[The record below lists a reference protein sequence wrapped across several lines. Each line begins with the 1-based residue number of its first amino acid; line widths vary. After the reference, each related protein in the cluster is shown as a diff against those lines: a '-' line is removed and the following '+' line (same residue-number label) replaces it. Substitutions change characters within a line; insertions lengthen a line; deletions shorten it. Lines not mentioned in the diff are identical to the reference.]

1 MEIPKDAILQF
12 LRERGDSDRA
22 SQAEQELPDQ
32 VDTERDSGLLARF
45 GVDPDELLS
54 MADKIPGL
62 KDKLP
67 GGLGDRLGL

>member
-1 MEIPKDAILQF
+1 MEIPKEAILQF

-22 SQAEQELPDQ
+22 SQAEQELPEQ

-45 GVDPDELLS
+45 GVDPQELMS